1 MRIPL
6 WHGKCSL
13 PYDMDIARPDIKQ
26 KKKRQM
32 FVYAGVAVVVIAIAV
47 VIVARLKP
55 AAPPVDRSAIWTD
68 TVKRGPM
75 IRQVRGSTGTLVP
88 REDSILLIP
97 ALTDATVVRI
107 RVLPGAKVTPDDTL
121 LDLADPQLNQQLLS
135 AKLAQQQAE
144 ADYKSLQSQL
154 QSTLMDKRTTAA
166 QIDADYSTDKRQAD
180 TDAQL
185 CKLGVVSGLVCGAS
199 QNKFEQLAE
208 QKKISMQQLDVNEK
222 AIEVQLSSA
231 QSKIDQAKTLVDLYQ
246 KQTAALEVKAGIG
259 GEVAALPTPMQVG
272 THVTAGTPVAEVI
285 QLDKLKA
292 ALQIAETQ
300 AHDIQLGQPASVDT
314 HNGVVPGHV
323 SRIDPTV
330 LNGTRTVDVQLDG
343 PLPPGAVP
351 NLSVDGTIDLERMT
365 DVLRVGRPALGNE
378 NSTLSLFKVDPD
390 GKDAI
395 RVPVKVGRAS
405 VNEIQV
411 LEGLKEGDTVI
422 LSDMSRYDNVDRV
435 RLE

>member
-1 MRIPL
+1 
-6 WHGKCSL
+6 
-13 PYDMDIARPDIKQ
+13 MDIARPDIKQ

-32 FVYAGVAVVVIAIAV
+32 FVYVGVAVVVIGIAV
-47 VIVARLKP
+47 FIVARLKP

-107 RVLPGAKVTPDDTL
+107 RVLPGAKVTPDTIL
-121 LDLADPQLNQQLLS
+121 LDLTDPQLNQQLLS
-135 AKLAQQQAE
+135 AKLALQQAQ
-144 ADYKSLQSQL
+144 ADYKSLQSTL

-222 AIEVQLSSA
+222 AIQVQLSSA

-246 KQTAALEVKAGIG
+246 KQTAALEVKAGIA

-300 AHDIQLGQPASVDT
+300 AHDIQLGLPASVDT
-314 HNGVVPGHV
+314 HNGIVPGHV

-351 NLSVDGTIDLERMT
+351 NLSVDGTIDLERMK
-365 DVLRVGRPALGNE
+365 DVLYVGRPALGNE

-390 GKDAI
+390 GKYAV